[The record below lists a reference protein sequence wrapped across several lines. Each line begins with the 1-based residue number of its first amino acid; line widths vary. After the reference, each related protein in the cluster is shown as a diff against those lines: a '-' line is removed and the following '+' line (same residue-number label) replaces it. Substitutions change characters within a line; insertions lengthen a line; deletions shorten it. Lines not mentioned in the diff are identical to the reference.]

1 MLQCRD
7 QAQAAQVG
15 SGRRTVVGLLS
26 ASCQAFQLLQFCGQF
41 KLAHTAPSQRA
52 LMPTQQQLCCCLAG
66 EEKVRDFNL
75 VAAVWFAAQQL
86 ASVP

>member
-1 MLQCRD
+1 
-7 QAQAAQVG
+7 
-15 SGRRTVVGLLS
+15 
-26 ASCQAFQLLQFCGQF
+26 
-41 KLAHTAPSQRA
+41 
-52 LMPTQQQLCCCLAG
+52 MPTQQQLCCCLAG